1 MSRLIGSTARL
12 LTSFV
17 LLITFSLPLAYA
29 QEAPFTIQADAD
41 LQAALTALYA
51 ARYDGAAPAFVEANA
66 DVLASADADALAAA
80 YDGLPAYYL
89 PEVGLVPLTE
99 NAQALAFID
108 FAVSP
113 DGQEVL
119 IGEGLLPESVTLTDS
134 TGAEVEVPQ
143 PVRAVVSAYG
153 PTTYYF
159 YALGAGDRIVMASF
173 LGANGPAADT
183 MRRIDPDF
191 DTITSYEATQR
202 AINIEA
208 VATLDPDLIVSS
220 ARASWADQV
229 REMQFPLF
237 LVEIETPE
245 QVQDAMLLYGQMLG
259 PNALAR
265 AEAWIA
271 YYDEIY
277 ARVTEQTETIAEEDR
292 PNVLFHGSD
301 LLRVASGDMYQSD
314 MIEAAGGVSASGELT
329 GFWNDVNLEQIV
341 TWDPDMIFL
350 PGYGDV
356 TRETLL
362 ESQEYQALR
371 AVQDGA
377 VYDLPKLVAPWDTPG
392 PDSALGLLWMAHT
405 LHPDLIAFDCAAETQ
420 SFYRTFYD
428 YELLPEEVARLCGS

>member
-1 MSRLIGSTARL
+1 MSRFTGSAVYL
-12 LTSFV
+12 LALLA
-17 LLITFSLPLAYA
+17 LLIVLPSPSTFA
-29 QEAPFTIQADAD
+29 QDVPFTIQADAD
-41 LQAALTALYA
+41 LQAALTALYG
-51 ARYDGAAPAFVEANA
+51 ARYDGAAPAFVEADA
-66 DVLASADADALAAA
+66 DVLASTDADALAAA

-89 PEVGLVPLTE
+89 PDAGLVPLTE
-99 NAQALAFID
+99 NADALAFID

-134 TGAEVEVPQ
+134 TGVEVEVPQ

-159 YALGAGDRIVMASF
+159 YVLGAGDRIVMASF

-191 DTITSYEATQR
+191 DTITSYEISQR

-245 QVQDAMLLYGQMLG
+245 QVEEAMLLYGQLLG

-271 YYDEIY
+271 YYNAIY
-277 ARVTEQTETIAEEDR
+277 ARVTQQTATLAGEDR

-301 LLRVASGDMYQSD
+301 LLRVASGEMYQSD
-314 MIEAAGGVSASGELT
+314 MIAVAGGVSASGELT
-329 GFWNDVNLEQIV
+329 GYWNDVNLEQIV

-356 TRETLL
+356 TRDILL
-362 ESQEYQALR
+362 ENPEYQALR

-377 VYDLPKLVAPWDTPG
+377 VYDLPKLVAPWDIPG

-405 LHPDLIAFDCAAETQ
+405 LHPDLVAFDCAAETQ

-428 YELLPEEVARLCGS
+428 YQLLEEEVARLCGS